1 MDMLRQYAPDAP
13 ALTPTTA
20 QTATTADPASRNYTF
35 SDGNTLKVSPIAEG
49 NKAMPTQPTPQQLE
63 MLLKEQAKTNTPPG
77 APPVAGP
84 AGPRPTGNGALNTK
98 TMTAQEAQDAAAE
111 ISGTNARKLLENTEE
126 YRLAAQQA
134 NDQIDEKYKTGI
146 KALPEAYTEYKK
158 LLDKEKTDAETDK
171 NKSAGMAIFEAGLAM
186 MSGTSRHAF
195 ENIGK
200 GAAVGVASYKDALK
214 DFKKAERERNKAYG
228 DIENARLSYQ
238 RDDLKTA
245 TSLQERG
252 ADRLAKADEKSI
264 DATAK
269 IFDVS
274 TQTASGIYRLSI
286 EQAEANKRVLI
297 QEQGANTRAAQNNP
311 LALYEKLGGA
321 KPDSALR
328 KGYDIAKTEGQISGL
343 YTEYQK
349 LAADPMKGED
359 FLRRFPT
366 AQAYISEYQKLL
378 SSSGGN
384 AGFVQPPANAAIL
397 KPPGQR

>member
-35 SDGNTLKVSPIAEG
+35 SDGNTLKVSPIAER

-84 AGPRPTGNGALNTK
+84 AGPRPTGIGALNTK
-98 TMTAQEAQDAAAE
+98 PMTAQEAQDAAAE

-134 NDQIDEKYKTGI
+134 NDQIQEKYNKNI
-146 KALPEAYTEYKK
+146 ADLPEAYKGYEALLKK
-158 LLDKEKTDAETDK
+158 EETDALTDK
-171 NKSAGMAIFEAGLAM
+171 DKAAGMSIFKAGLAM

-200 GAAVGVASYKDALK
+200 GGLAGLEDYQSAIK

-228 DIENARLSYQ
+228 DIENARLANK
-238 RDDLKTA
+238 RDDIKTA

-252 ADRLAKADEKSI
+252 ADRLAKADEKAI

-269 IFDVS
+269 IYDVN

-286 EQAEANKRVLI
+286 EQAEANKRVLT
-297 QEQGANTRAAQNNP
+297 QEQGANARTAMTVNQEPQDIRSLRAMQKEP
-311 LALYEKLGGA
+311 GLLG
-321 KPDSALR
+321 
-328 KGYDIAKTEGQISGL
+328 IAKD
-343 YTEYQK
+343 
-349 LAADPMKGED
+349 LAAVKIEGKSAELHKSEWAKSPMLQMKYPDVNDYVKLMAPAAKDDGQ
-359 FLRRFPT
+359 FKVIGSRPT
-366 AQAYISEYQKLL
+366 
-378 SSSGGN
+378 
-384 AGFVQPPANAAIL
+384 P
-397 KPPGQR
+397 